1 MTSID
6 TETLFELWEKVKEYI
21 PAKDKLDAAETFVKL
36 CDDAGMEKDE
46 INEYAGGDKILETA
60 MDRYYDD
67 EDEDY
72 IDEEWN

>member
-36 CDDAGMEKDE
+36 CDDGG
-46 INEYAGGDKILETA
+46 YACC
-60 MDRYYDD
+60 
-67 EDEDY
+67 
-72 IDEEWN
+72 

>member
-36 CDDAGMEKDE
+36 CDDAGMEKDVRM
-46 INEYAGGDKILETA
+46 ISAISSIPSSQRDT
-60 MDRYYDD
+60 M
-67 EDEDY
+67 
-72 IDEEWN
+72 